1 MKIQACCKINLGL
14 DVLRR
19 RADGYHD
26 LETVMYPV
34 RGLCDELEIEPV
46 AGREALF
53 AVRGLTIDCPPEDNL
68 CLKAWR
74 RMRDCYG
81 IGGVRITLDKRV
93 PFGAGLGG
101 GSSDATAVV
110 RAIDRLFGLHLH
122 EEELI
127 GHAAAL
133 GSDTAFFV
141 RSAPQLCT
149 GRGEVMRPCAVDLA
163 GYTLVLVKPDAGVST
178 REAYAGVRPA
188 VPAVPL
194 IERLAQPVE
203 RWQGSV
209 KNDFEP
215 SVFAAHPVIGR
226 IKERLLAEGAVYA
239 SMSGS
244 GSAVYGLFRTEP
256 GVETERGAKAAAAA
270 AMATAAAPAPA
281 TATAARLAGR
291 LADLRP
297 YVFDL

>member
-1 MKIQACCKINLGL
+1 MKVQACCKINIGL

-34 RGLCDELEIEPV
+34 RGLCDELEIDRIEGEEV
-46 AGREALF
+46 QFSVCGME
-53 AVRGLTIDCPPEDNL
+53 VDCPAEENL
-68 CLKAWR
+68 CVKAWR
-74 RMRDCYG
+74 RMHECYG
-81 IGGVRITLDKRV
+81 IGGVRITLDKRI

-101 GSSDATAVV
+101 GSSDATAVLCAV
-110 RAIDRLFGLHLH
+110 DRLFSLQLR

-127 GHAAAL
+127 RHAAAL

-149 GRGEVMRPCAVDLA
+149 GRGEVMQPCAIDLG
-163 GYTLVLVKPDAGVST
+163 GYTLVLVKPDEGVST

-188 VPAVPL
+188 VPAVRL
-194 IERLAQPVE
+194 LERLAQPLE

-209 KNDFEP
+209 KNDFEAL
-215 SVFAAHPVIGR
+215 VFAAHPVIGEV
-226 IKERLLAEGAVYA
+226 KMRLIDAGAVYA

-244 GSAVYGLFRTEP
+244 GSAVYGLFLSEADTTR
-256 GVETERGAKAAAAA
+256 
-270 AMATAAAPAPA
+270 
-281 TATAARLAGR
+281 RLTDK
-291 LADLRP
+291 LSDLHP
-297 YVFDL
+297 YIFGL

>member
-1 MKIQACCKINLGL
+1 MKVQACCKINIGL

-34 RGLCDELEIEPV
+34 RGLCDELEIDRIEGEEV
-46 AGREALF
+46 QF
-53 AVRGLTIDCPPEDNL
+53 AVCGMKVDCPAEENL
-68 CLKAWR
+68 CVKAWR
-74 RMRDCYG
+74 RMRECYG
-81 IGGVRITLDKRV
+81 IGGVRIALHKRI

-101 GSSDATAVV
+101 GSSDATAVLCAV
-110 RAIDRLFGLHLH
+110 DRLYGLQLR

-127 GHAAAL
+127 SHAAAL

-141 RSAPQLCT
+141 RSTPQLCT
-149 GRGEVMRPCAVDLA
+149 GRGEVMQPCAIDLA
-163 GYTLVLVKPDAGVST
+163 GYTLVLVKPDEGVST

-188 VPAVPL
+188 VPAVRL
-194 IERLAQPVE
+194 LERLAQPVE

-215 SVFAAHPVIGR
+215 SVFAAHPVIGK
-226 IKERLLAEGAVYA
+226 IKEWLIDAGAVYA

-244 GSAVYGLFRTEP
+244 GSAVYGLFRTEQDAT
-256 GVETERGAKAAAAA
+256 GRLTEK
-270 AMATAAAPAPA
+270 
-281 TATAARLAGR
+281 

-297 YVFDL
+297 YIFDL

>member
-1 MKIQACCKINLGL
+1 MKVQACCKINIGL

-34 RGLCDELEIEPV
+34 RGLCDELEIDRIEGEEV
-46 AGREALF
+46 QFSVQGI
-53 AVRGLTIDCPPEDNL
+53 AVDCPAEDNL
-68 CLKAWR
+68 CVKAWR
-74 RMRDCYG
+74 RMRESYG
-81 IGGVRITLDKRV
+81 IGGVRIALHKRI

-101 GSSDATAVV
+101 GSSDATAVLCAV
-110 RAIDRLFGLHLH
+110 DRLFGLQLR

-127 GHAAAL
+127 RHAAAL

-149 GRGEVMRPCAVDLA
+149 GRGEVMQPCAIDLG
-163 GYTLVLVKPDAGVST
+163 GYTLVLVKPDEGVST

-188 VPAVPL
+188 VPAVRL
-194 IERLAQPVE
+194 LERLAWPVE

-215 SVFAAHPVIGR
+215 SVFAAHPVIGE
-226 IKERLLAEGAVYA
+226 IKERLLAAGAVYA

-244 GSAVYGLFRTEP
+244 GSAVYGLFRTEQD
-256 GVETERGAKAAAAA
+256 AI
-270 AMATAAAPAPA
+270 
-281 TATAARLAGR
+281 RLLTDK

-297 YVFDL
+297 YIFDL